1 MNEREFEA
9 VMDDL
14 TGLQAQLRGEQPA
27 AVEPPRVQTLPRRAE
42 APTPPDAIPTMHVD
56 LVSDTVWVTH
66 DDLTVVEESE
76 GASVIPMH
84 RRGDDRV
91 AEIAAR
97 LARLETELNDVLRG
111 LEDAGQL
118 LGPVPRTLAV
128 EESTGDPLLDL
139 QRLVARRMDHDPEV

>member
-1 MNEREFEA
+1 MNEREFDA

-14 TGLQAQLRGEQPA
+14 TGMQARLRGEEPSTV
-27 AVEPPRVQTLPRRAE
+27 AVPRVQILPHRAD
-42 APTPPDAIPTMHVD
+42 APTPPDAIPTIRFDRVG
-56 LVSDTVWVTH
+56 DTVSVSH
-66 DDLTVVEESE
+66 DDLTVFEETE

-84 RRGDDRV
+84 RGGDDRV

-97 LARLETELNDVLRG
+97 LARLETELTDVLRG
-111 LEDAGQL
+111 LEDAGEL
-118 LGPVPRTLAV
+118 LGPLPRTLAV